1 MKKVYA
7 KPETIEVVFETQGV
21 IATSLQICNDAN
33 LVDTSIEGNQLT
45 NKYNGGWNSSN
56 WE

>member
-7 KPETIEVVFETQGV
+7 KPETLEVVFETQGV
-21 IATSLQICNDAN
+21 IATSTIKMCNDV
-33 LVDTSIEGNQLT
+33 VDTSVSEVQLN

>member
-21 IATSLQICNDAN
+21 IATSIRMSSEIT
-33 LVDTSIEGNQLT
+33 VDTTEPNSQLT

>member
-7 KPETIEVVFETQGV
+7 KPETLEVVFETQGV
-21 IATSLQICNDAN
+21 IATSLQICNGADPVN
-33 LVDTSIEGNQLT
+33 TTIEGTQLT
-45 NKYNGGWNSSN
+45 NKYNGGWSSSN

>member
-21 IATSLQICNDAN
+21 IAPSLQVC
-33 LVDTSIEGNQLT
+33 DTEVNTRDNGVQLN